1 MQNNRDFDKV
11 MIPFIYFTLQVK
23 FALLDERD
31 IDLINQYA
39 FEVRNACICSLQ
51 NLLWSMKISCSRFTE
66 NDKFP
71 TLNQYAI
78 DKKGIHVVNV

>member
-1 MQNNRDFDKV
+1 MQNNTDFDKI

-39 FEVRNACICSLQ
+39 FEVRNACIC
-51 NLLWSMKISCSRFTE
+51 NAAFKISCG
-66 NDKFP
+66 
-71 TLNQYAI
+71 Q
-78 DKKGIHVVNV
+78 

>member
-1 MQNNRDFDKV
+1 MQSLFYKSFFFMQNNTDFDKI

-39 FEVRNACICSLQ
+39 FEVRNACIC
-51 NLLWSMKISCSRFTE
+51 NTAFKISCG
-66 NDKFP
+66 
-71 TLNQYAI
+71 Q
-78 DKKGIHVVNV
+78 

>member
-1 MQNNRDFDKV
+1 MQSLFYKSFFFDKV

-39 FEVRNACICSLQ
+39 FEVRNACIC
-51 NLLWSMKISCSRFTE
+51 NTAFKISCG
-66 NDKFP
+66 
-71 TLNQYAI
+71 Q
-78 DKKGIHVVNV
+78 

>member
-1 MQNNRDFDKV
+1 MQNNTDFDKV

-39 FEVRNACICSLQ
+39 FEVRSACIC
-51 NLLWSMKISCSRFTE
+51 NTAFKISCG
-66 NDKFP
+66 
-71 TLNQYAI
+71 Q
-78 DKKGIHVVNV
+78 